1 MDNNSNINIKSLK
14 LTIEETNDEKDKNEL
29 ISPSKENKES
39 NKSQSSKKSKYF
51 IYKEMFHYNSTFTP
65 NIDHNY
71 FQQGRF
77 SANKTFTD
85 SPMENHRKFIQNFN
99 QNHIFSSNYKFENSY
114 SKEFNTINPHLY
126 LNNKDGNICINIF
139 DSKFRDK
146 NFLLESAGKSNL
158 IKKINF
164 DIGENK

>member
-99 QNHIFSSNYKFENSY
+99 QNHIFSSN
-114 SKEFNTINPHLY
+114 LY

-146 NFLLESAGKSNL
+146 NFLLESASKSNL